1 MLVVRIFII
10 VLVLV
15 FSLQSWTK
23 ADDINEFEIVGMSI
37 GDSLFKFFTKDE
49 INTALENITY
59 LGNDQ
64 KFLSIFL
71 PLKPKQFDYIQVS
84 IETNDKNY
92 LIHDIMLIADY
103 SEKIDKCKI
112 HKEKLINETLNV
124 INFKKRID
132 KNKPA
137 INIDPTGNTFAYA
150 SSFHFEKGGYVLV
163 ACYDYSNELYE
174 KHGWFDSLQISAS
187 SEELRAY
194 LNN

>member
-1 MLVVRIFII
+1 MRVFLS
-10 VLVLV
+10 VLILI

-23 ADDINEFEIVGMSI
+23 ADDINEFEIEGMSI

-49 INTALENITY
+49 INTALEKITY
-59 LGNDQ
+59 VGNDQ
-64 KFLSIFL
+64 KFLNIFL
-71 PLKPKQFDYIQVS
+71 PLKPKQFDYIQVA

-112 HKEKLINETLNV
+112 HKEKIINETLEV

-132 KNKPA
+132 RDKPA
-137 INIDPTGNTFAYA
+137 LSIDPSGNTFAYA
-150 SSFHFEKGGYVLV
+150 SSFHFKKGGYVLV
-163 ACYDYSNELYE
+163 ACYDYANELYE
-174 KHGWFDSLQISAS
+174 KHGWFDSLQLSAS
-187 SEELRAY
+187 SEELRIY